1 MVTAPFL
8 HYAARIAKRIKE
20 ANMSNNI
27 CSPAIVTPN
36 ITPIYR
42 STSLCLNPRYHRGV
56 RKAAYTDKKIEADLA
71 TNLN

>member
-1 MVTAPFL
+1 MVTAPFFAL
-8 HYAARIAKRIKE
+8 CSKDSKKIKE

-27 CSPAIVTPN
+27 YSPAIATPN

-42 STSLCLNPRYHRGV
+42 STSLCLNPRYRRGV
-56 RKAAYTDKKIEADLA
+56 RKAAYTDKKIEAGLA

>member
-1 MVTAPFL
+1 
-8 HYAARIAKRIKE
+8 
-20 ANMSNNI
+20 MSNNI

-42 STSLCLNPRYHRGV
+42 STSLCLNPRYRRGV
-56 RKAAYTDKKIEADLA
+56 RKTAYTDKKIEAGLA

>member
-20 ANMSNNI
+20 ENIWNNI

-36 ITPIYR
+36 IAPIYR
-42 STSLCLNPRYHRGV
+42 STSLCLNPRYRRGV
-56 RKAAYTDKKIEADLA
+56 QKAASTDKKIEADLA